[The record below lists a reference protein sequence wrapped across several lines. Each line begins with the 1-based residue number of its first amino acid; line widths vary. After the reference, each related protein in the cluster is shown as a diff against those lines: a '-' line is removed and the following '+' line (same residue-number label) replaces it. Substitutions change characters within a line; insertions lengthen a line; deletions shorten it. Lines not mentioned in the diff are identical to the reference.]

1 MAYENTIGFDPS
13 QKWRDDGQLNRPPFA
28 LGTRLR
34 GRDGHDYVFA
44 KASAAVPASTVVI
57 LTETAGATYM
67 TVATGAGAW
76 TSPAFALALN
86 DYAWMRKT
94 VI

>member
-1 MAYENTIGFDPS
+1 MSHSNSIGFDITA
-13 QKWRDDGQLNRPPFA
+13 KYRDDGLLNRPPFA
-28 LGTRLR
+28 LGTVLP
-34 GRDGHDYVFA
+34 GRDGHTWIFA
-44 KASAAVPASTVVI
+44 KASAAVPLSTVVI
-57 LTETAGATYM
+57 LTETAGANYM

-94 VI
+94 AA